1 MTTLELTSNPAN
13 ARQMDRLARWTRV
26 LCVLFF
32 FSGFPA
38 LIYQLTWQRA
48 LFRIFGVNIESVT
61 IVVTAFMLGLG
72 LGSLAGGWLS
82 KRRGIPL
89 LPLLGGIE
97 LMTGTFGLLSLEI
110 FDRVSAFTAGLPLPA
125 TAAVSLAL
133 VIVPTLLMGAT
144 LPVLVG
150 HLVRRSGHVGSALGL
165 LYYVNTLGA
174 GAACLACAAFLF
186 PFVGMQGA
194 VYVAVAIN
202 AAVAA
207 GAFAAYWRDR
217 RDPTIVVADTPAASV
232 ARRPMLGL
240 VPALALAGAGGF
252 VSLSYEI
259 FFFRTVSY
267 ATGSSA
273 TAFALTL
280 GAFLIGLAS
289 GSRQAGRN
297 CAALTPER
305 AIRRAVTA
313 LMSASLLGLLFLPL
327 LDHLVWLGSGIVGVA
342 FLLVYLVARFWG
354 SLLPY
359 LAEFGVAADDQSRH
373 AHGPALSRQY
383 SGLGR
388 GLDHHRI
395 RVDGSSQPGRDRGG
409 AGGGEPRL
417 RRVDDRHAAL
427 AALGEASARKPCGG
441 ARFAGAGRNPALV
454 GGCAR
459 RPAMEGR
466 AECPLPR

>member
-1 MTTLELTSNPAN
+1 
-13 ARQMDRLARWTRV
+13 
-26 LCVLFF
+26 
-32 FSGFPA
+32 
-38 LIYQLTWQRA
+38 
-48 LFRIFGVNIESVT
+48 
-61 IVVTAFMLGLG
+61 
-72 LGSLAGGWLS
+72 
-82 KRRGIPL
+82 
-89 LPLLGGIE
+89 
-97 LMTGTFGLLSLEI
+97 
-110 FDRVSAFTAGLPLPA
+110 
-125 TAAVSLAL
+125 
-133 VIVPTLLMGAT
+133 
-144 LPVLVG
+144 
-150 HLVRRSGHVGSALGL
+150 
-165 LYYVNTLGA
+165 
-174 GAACLACAAFLF
+174 
-186 PFVGMQGA
+186 
-194 VYVAVAIN
+194 VAIN

-240 VPALALAGAGGF
+240 APALALAGAGGF

-297 CAALTPER
+297 CAALPPER

-342 FLLVYLVARFWG
+342 FLLIYLVARFWG

-359 LAEFGVAADDQSRH
+359 LAEFGVAADDR
-373 AHGPALSRQY
+373 AGMRTALLY
-383 SGLGR
+383 FANILGSAA
-388 GLDHHRI
+388 
-395 RVDGSSQPGRDRGG
+395 GSIVTGFVLTDRLSLV
-409 AGGGEPRL
+409 AIAAALVSGEPRL
-417 RRVDDRHAAL
+417 RRGADRHAAL
-427 AALGEASARKPCGG
+427 AALGEAPAREPCGG
-441 ARFAGAGRNPALV
+441 ARFAGARRNPALV
-454 GGCAR
+454 GGRAR

-466 AECPLPR
+466 AECPLSRRHRGEQKRHHQRGGGRHRVR